1 LYVNPIARDRSLGL
15 DQSDGER
22 LQSQHREMNKT
33 AILYA
38 LASAALFGASTPAAK
53 MMLGSLHPILL
64 AGLLYCGAG
73 IGIAG
78 VRRLIPSTTSPSG
91 APQGALTGSDAPWL
105 AAAIASGGVLGP
117 LLLMWG
123 LGRTGAAT
131 AALLLA
137 LEGMATA
144 LIAWFVFHE
153 SFDRRILL
161 GMLCLVAGVIV
172 LSWSGTP
179 TLDNAIGPLAVLGAC
194 VSWGFDNNL
203 TRKVS
208 LSDPLQIVELKGLVA
223 GPFNVALALLAGAA
237 IPASPILLLAAITGF
252 FGYGVS
258 LGLYVLALR
267 QLGAARTSA
276 YFSTA
281 PLLGGVIS
289 IVVFGDTVT
298 PALLIAGGLMGLGVW
313 LHATEHHEH
322 EHVHEPAVHT
332 HPHIHDEHHQHE
344 HHPGESPDEPHTHRH
359 EHRPVRH
366 VHPHTPDM
374 HHDHQH

>member
-1 LYVNPIARDRSLGL
+1 
-15 DQSDGER
+15 
-22 LQSQHREMNKT
+22 MNKT

-53 MMLGSLHPILL
+53 AMLGTVHPIVL

-73 IGIAG
+73 VGVAA
-78 VRRLIPSTTSPSG
+78 VRRLVPWISGVPG
-91 APQGALTGSDAPWL
+91 APQAALTAGDLPWL
-105 AAAIASGGVLGP
+105 AAAIAAGGILGP

-123 LGRTGAAT
+123 LDMTGAA
-131 AALLLA
+131 AASLLLA
-137 LEGMATA
+137 LEGAVTA
-144 LIAWFVFHE
+144 LIAWFVFRE

-161 GMLCLVAGVIV
+161 GMVCLVAGAIV

-179 TLDNAIGPLAVLGAC
+179 TLDSAIGPVAIVGAC
-194 VSWGFDNNL
+194 VAWGFDNNL

-208 LSDPLQIVELKGLVA
+208 LADPLQIVELKGLVA
-223 GPFNVALALLAGAA
+223 GPFNVALALLAGAV
-237 IPASPILLLAAITGF
+237 IPVSPILLVAMIVGF
-252 FGYGVS
+252 FGYGIS
-258 LGLYVLALR
+258 LVLYVLALR

-281 PLLGGVIS
+281 PFLGGLIA
-289 IVVFGDTVT
+289 VVALGDAVT

-322 EHVHEPAVHT
+322 EHVHEPTLHT
-332 HPHIHDEHHQHE
+332 HPHVHDEHHRHE
-344 HHPGESPDEPHTHRH
+344 HAPGESPDEPHTHRH
-359 EHRPVRH
+359 THSPIRH

-374 HHDHQH
+374 HHDHRH

>member
-1 LYVNPIARDRSLGL
+1 
-15 DQSDGER
+15 
-22 LQSQHREMNKT
+22 MNKT

-73 IGIAG
+73 IGIAS
-78 VRRLIPSTTSPSG
+78 VRRLAPSIASPSG
-91 APQGALTGSDAPWL
+91 APQGSLTRSDAPWL

-137 LEGMATA
+137 LEGVATA
-144 LIAWFVFHE
+144 VIAWFVFHE

-161 GMLCLVAGVIV
+161 GMLCLVAGAIV

-179 TLDNAIGPLAVLGAC
+179 TLDNVIGPMAVLGAC
-194 VSWGFDNNL
+194 VAWGFDNNL

-237 IPASPILLLAAITGF
+237 IPTSPVLFLAALTGF

-258 LGLYVLALR
+258 LVLYVLALR

-281 PLLGGVIS
+281 PLLGGVVS
-289 IVVFGDTVT
+289 IVVLGDAVT

-344 HHPGESPDEPHTHRH
+344 HHPGESADEPHMHRH

-366 VHPHTPDM
+366 AHPHTPDM

>member
-1 LYVNPIARDRSLGL
+1 
-15 DQSDGER
+15 
-22 LQSQHREMNKT
+22 MNKT

-38 LASAALFGASTPAAK
+38 LASAALFGASMPAAK
-53 MMLGSLHPILL
+53 TMLASASSILL

-73 IGIAG
+73 LGIAG
-78 VRRLIPSTTSPSG
+78 VRRLAPRIAGSG
-91 APQGALTGSDAPWL
+91 APQNALTGSDAPWL
-105 AAAIASGGVLGP
+105 AAAIAAGGVLGP

-123 LGRTGAAT
+123 LGRTDAAT
-131 AALLLA
+131 ASLLLA
-137 LEGMATA
+137 LEGVATA
-144 LIAWFVFHE
+144 LIAWFVFRE

-161 GMLCLVAGVIV
+161 GMVCLVAGAII
-172 LSWSGTP
+172 LSWSGAP
-179 TLDNAIGPLAVLGAC
+179 TLDDVIGPIAILGAC
-194 VSWGFDNNL
+194 VAWGFDNNL

-223 GPFNVALALLAGAA
+223 GPFNVALALLTGAV
-237 IPASPILLLAAITGF
+237 IPTPATLLLAATIGF

-258 LGLYVLALR
+258 LVLYVLALR

-281 PLLGGVIS
+281 PFLGGLIS
-289 IVVFGDTVT
+289 VVVLGDAVT

-332 HPHIHDEHHQHE
+332 HAHVHDEHHQHE
-344 HHPGESPDEPHTHRH
+344 HHPEDSPDEPHTHRH
-359 EHRPVRH
+359 AHSPIRH
-366 VHPHTPDM
+366 AHSHTPDM
-374 HHDHQH
+374 HHDHRHPAD

>member
-1 LYVNPIARDRSLGL
+1 MRQGNPIVHDLTSRN
-15 DQSDGER
+15 QSDGMDLR
-22 LQSQHREMNKT
+22 ANREMNKT

-38 LASAALFGASTPAAK
+38 MASAALFGASTPAAK
-53 MMLGSLHPILL
+53 TMLGGVHPILL

-73 IGIAG
+73 IGIAN
-78 VRRLIPSTTSPSG
+78 VRRFAPWIASSPD
-91 APQGALTGSDAPWL
+91 APQGALTRSDAPWL
-105 AAAIASGGVLGP
+105 AAAIVSGGVLGP

-123 LGRTGAAT
+123 LDSTSAAT

-137 LEGMATA
+137 LEGVATA
-144 LIAWFVFHE
+144 LIAWFVFRE

-161 GMLCLVAGVIV
+161 GMLCLVAGAVI
-172 LSWSGTP
+172 LSWSRTP
-179 TLDNAIGPLAVLGAC
+179 TLDNVIGPIAILGAC
-194 VSWGFDNNL
+194 VAWGLDNNL

-223 GPFNVALALLAGAA
+223 GPFNVALALLAGAM
-237 IPASPILLLAAITGF
+237 IPASPILLLTAIIGF

-258 LGLYVLALR
+258 LVLYVLALR
-267 QLGAARTSA
+267 ELGAARTSA

-289 IVVFGDTVT
+289 VVALGDAVT

-322 EHVHEPAVHT
+322 EHVHEPALHT
-332 HPHIHDEHHQHE
+332 HPHFHDEHHQHE
-344 HHPGESPDEPHTHRH
+344 HDPGESPDEPHTHRH
-359 EHRPVRH
+359 EHGSVRH
-366 VHPHTPDM
+366 AHPHTPDM
-374 HHDHQH
+374 HHRHRH

>member
-1 LYVNPIARDRSLGL
+1 
-15 DQSDGER
+15 
-22 LQSQHREMNKT
+22 M
-33 AILYA
+33 
-38 LASAALFGASTPAAK
+38 
-53 MMLGSLHPILL
+53 
-64 AGLLYCGAG
+64 
-73 IGIAG
+73 AG
-78 VRRLIPSTTSPSG
+78 VSG
-91 APQGALTGSDAPWL
+91 APPGALTRRDAPWL
-105 AAAIASGGVLGP
+105 AAAIAAGGVLGP

-123 LGRTGAAT
+123 LGRTGAA
-131 AALLLA
+131 AASLLLA
-137 LEGMATA
+137 LEGAATP
-144 LIAWFVFHE
+144 LIAWFVFRE

-161 GMLCLVAGVIV
+161 GMVCLVAGAIV

-179 TLDNAIGPLAVLGAC
+179 TFDNVIGPIAILGAC
-194 VSWGFDNNL
+194 VAWGFDNNL

-237 IPASPILLLAAITGF
+237 IPTSPILLVASIVGF

-258 LGLYVLALR
+258 LVLYVLALR

-281 PLLGGVIS
+281 PILGALIA
-289 IVVFGDTVT
+289 IVTLGDAVT

-322 EHVHEPAVHT
+322 EHVHEPVQHT
-332 HPHIHDEHHQHE
+332 HPHMHDEHHQHE
-344 HHPGESPDEPHTHRH
+344 HDAGDPPGEPHTHRH
-359 EHRPVRH
+359 RH
-366 VHPHTPDM
+366 GPIRHAHSHTPDM

>member
-1 LYVNPIARDRSLGL
+1 
-15 DQSDGER
+15 
-22 LQSQHREMNKT
+22 MNKT
-33 AILYA
+33 AMLYA
-38 LASAALFGASTPAAK
+38 MASAALFGASTPAAK
-53 MMLGSLHPILL
+53 MMLGSVHPVLL

-73 IGIAG
+73 IGIAY
-78 VRRLIPSTTSPSG
+78 VRRFAPWIASSPD
-91 APQGALTGSDAPWL
+91 APQDALTTSDAPWL
-105 AAAIASGGVLGP
+105 AAAIVSGGVLGP

-123 LGRTGAAT
+123 LDRTSAAT

-137 LEGMATA
+137 LEGVATA
-144 LIAWFVFHE
+144 LIAWFVFRE

-161 GMLCLVAGVIV
+161 GMLCLVAGAIV

-179 TLDNAIGPLAVLGAC
+179 TLDNVIGPIAILGAC
-194 VSWGFDNNL
+194 VAWGLDNNL

-223 GPFNVALALLAGAA
+223 GPFNVALALLAGAM
-237 IPASPILLLAAITGF
+237 IPASPILLLAAIIGF

-258 LGLYVLALR
+258 LVLYVLALR
-267 QLGAARTSA
+267 ELGAARTSA

-289 IVVFGDTVT
+289 VVALGDAVT

-322 EHVHEPAVHT
+322 EHVHERTLHT
-332 HPHIHDEHHQHE
+332 HPHFHDEHHQHE
-344 HHPGESPDEPHTHRH
+344 HDPGESPDEPHTHRH
-359 EHRPVRH
+359 EHGRVRH
-366 VHPHTPDM
+366 AHPHTPDM
-374 HHDHQH
+374 HHRHRH